1 MNLQM
6 NNEERN
12 RLTLEL
18 GQEMELYPIAIEG
31 KAAIRCLTGGKG
43 YSAKEYQGYL
53 MLLDSNSH
61 TLYATRQDGNDLMIA
76 VWWLPEPQQFL
87 LMKAP

>member
-6 NNEERN
+6 ANEERN

-18 GQEMELYPIAIEG
+18 GEEIELYPVAIDG
-31 KAAIRCLTGGKG
+31 RAAIRCLTGGTG
-43 YSAKEYQGYL
+43 YTARQYRGYL
-53 MLLDSNSH
+53 MLLDFSSH
-61 TLYATRQDGNDLMIA
+61 TLYATRQDGDALMVA